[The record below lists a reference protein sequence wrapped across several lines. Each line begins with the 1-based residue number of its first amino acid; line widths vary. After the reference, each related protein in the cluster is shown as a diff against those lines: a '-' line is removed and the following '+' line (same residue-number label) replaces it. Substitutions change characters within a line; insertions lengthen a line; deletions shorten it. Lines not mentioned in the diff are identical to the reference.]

1 MIPPEAEN
9 PTLWRSILMALLTAL
24 LATPLAFVA
33 HAILPHANLSL
44 VFLVAV
50 LLSASRFG
58 MPTALLSGIFS
69 FLSFN
74 FFFTQPYY
82 TLKVENDGDVA
93 TLIFFFVI
101 ALLSGRLAARMHEEM
116 AQNRFMVQR
125 LTNINDF
132 SRMLAT
138 APDNQSVLQ
147 HLVRHIAHT
156 FRAPAW
162 IIVNDHDGTIYG
174 HDAIQPRTALAEQ
187 IQQRLR
193 ETLED
198 GPLEEG
204 YSMRFSSQH
213 GINGWLYLQR
223 SNLDTARQE
232 LLRILCDL
240 AGATLER
247 VRLVSDLEAAHV
259 SAETEQLRSALLSS
273 VSHDLRT
280 PLSSIIGA
288 TSSLLEYSNNIQE
301 ADRIDLLQTVLA
313 EAERL
318 NRYIQNLLD
327 MTRLGGGTL
336 MPKRDWVDISDIISA
351 AIDRLNKDLAPYR
364 VIFDVPASIP
374 LLYVQGVLLEQALV
388 NVLDNAAR
396 FSPDGATISIQLSH
410 GNGMIN
416 IDVCDEGP
424 GIPETERE
432 RVFDMFYTATQGD
445 RHGTGTGLGLAI
457 CRGLVSAH
465 GGKVSAHSGNNGKG
479 TCIRFSLPDH
489 KPEQEQ

>member
-1 MIPPEAEN
+1 MIPPEAAN
-9 PTLWRSILMALLTAL
+9 LSHWRSLSMAAL
-24 LATPLAFVA
+24 SVLVATPLAFVA

-58 MPTALLSGIFS
+58 MQTALFSGVLS

-82 TLKVENDGDVA
+82 TLVVENDGEIA
-93 TLIFFFVI
+93 TLLFFLILAVI
-101 ALLSGRLAARMHEEM
+101 SGRLAARMHEEM
-116 AQNRFMVQR
+116 ARNRFMVTR

-138 APDNQSVLQ
+138 APDRSSVLQ
-147 HLVRHIAHT
+147 HLVQHIAQT
-156 FRAPAW
+156 FSAPAW
-162 IIVNDHDGTIYG
+162 VILDGENGMIHGHDGF
-174 HDAIQPRTALAEQ
+174 QPRPPPPHSM
-187 IQQRLR
+187 QQRLR
-193 ETLED
+193 ETAGE
-198 GPLEEG
+198 GKFEEG
-204 YSMRFSSQH
+204 YRIRFNSQH
-213 GINGWLYLQR
+213 GIHGQLYLQ
-223 SNLDTARQE
+223 SQELDTAKQE

-247 VRLVSDLEAAHV
+247 VRLVSDLETAHL

-288 TSSLLEYSNNIQE
+288 TSSLLEYSDNIQE
-301 ADRIDLLQTVLA
+301 TDRVELLQTVLA

-336 MPKRDWVDISDIISA
+336 TPKRDWVDISDILSA
-351 AIDRLNKDLAPYR
+351 TVERLHKDLAPLQ
-364 VIFDVPASIP
+364 VDIDVPESMP
-374 LLYVQGVLLEQALV
+374 LLYVQGVLIEQALV

-396 FSPDGATISIQLSH
+396 FSPDKATIAIKLSH
-410 GNGMIN
+410 GNGMID

-424 GIPETERE
+424 GIPEAERE
-432 RVFDMFYTATQGD
+432 SVFNMFYTATRGD

-457 CRGLVSAH
+457 CRGLISAH

-479 TCIRFSLPDH
+479 TCIRLSLPDH
-489 KPEQEQ
+489 KPEQE